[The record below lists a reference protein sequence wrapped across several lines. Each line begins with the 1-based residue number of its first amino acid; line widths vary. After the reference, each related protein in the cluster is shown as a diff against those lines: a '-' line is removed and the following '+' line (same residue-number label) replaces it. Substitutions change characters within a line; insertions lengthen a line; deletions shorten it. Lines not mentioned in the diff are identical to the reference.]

1 MAERIIIRQDHQ
13 FRTLFFTAD
22 PEDPASLE
30 FEEIENIHRL
40 TPYGMLLSSLGS
52 CTALVLHTYAQNHDI
67 DLIDVEIHLDY
78 QRVFRDDCEDCDE
91 NQEYTEGITEKI
103 LLKGDLPAHIREL
116 LLRVA
121 HLCPVYKMMKEGIKI
136 QTELIVGRDTEE

>member
-1 MAERIIIRQDHQ
+1 MTERIIIRQDHQ
-13 FRTLFFTAD
+13 LRTLFFTAD